1 MMDQQSSDE
10 KERLNSLLLEEY
22 KHLCESYLSNEE
34 LGERRVN
41 FFLTLTTAVI
51 AAIVAIQ
58 KGVISV
64 VDGKVDPILF
74 GGLVALLMFGIV
86 TLMRIIRRNQATD
99 RYLRGLAKLRKYFVT
114 EGEAAKYLVFNPY
127 DEKPRHK
134 KEKIFSLGTGGL
146 VEMVALMNSLIV
158 AALFVLL
165 ANWLFGLLGPN
176 YMGFIFWDRV
186 ITLIIW
192 LSDLVDLSP
201 VWIFRIII
209 YMLFAVG
216 GFVAAWAFQMEYV
229 RKRYDKSKEV

>member
-1 MMDQQSSDE
+1 MDPQSSDE
-10 KERLNSLLLEEY
+10 NDRLKSLLLEEY

-34 LGERRVN
+34 LGERRVT

-64 VDGKVDPILF
+64 ADGRVGPILVV
-74 GGLVALLMFGIV
+74 GLVVLLMFGIV
-86 TLMRIIRRNQATD
+86 TLVRIIRRNERTD
-99 RYLRGLAKLRKYFVT
+99 EYLQGLAKLRKYFVK
-114 EGEAAKYLVFNPY
+114 EEKAAECLVFNPY
-127 DEKPRHK
+127 GKPPRHK
-134 KEKIFSLGTGGL
+134 REKIFSLGTGGL

-165 ANWLFGLLGPN
+165 INGLFGLLGCN
-176 YMGFIFWDRV
+176 YIGLIFWDRA
-186 ITLIIW
+186 ITFIIW

-201 VWIFRIII
+201 VWILRIII

-229 RKRYDKSKEV
+229 RKHYDKAKEV